1 MKTLIISSFTLT
13 LIIFTFSSCNHISE
27 SGDIGDKFYSYL
39 QQENY
44 DAIILLLDTEALK
57 NYTKDEWKEMLSARN
72 RYFGKLES
80 YKPIGFHTE
89 TQENYKIIKLD
100 YRVSN
105 SNGQVF
111 EEIKLINRDKQI
123 KILNYRFP
131 SDVAFADKK

>member
-1 MKTLIISSFTLT
+1 MKTLILSSFTLA

-27 SGDIGDKFYSYL
+27 SGDIGDKFYAYL
-39 QQENY
+39 QQEDY
-44 DAIILLLDTEALK
+44 DAIILLLDTNALK
-57 NYTKDEWKEMLSARN
+57 NHTKNEWKKMLSERN
-72 RYFGKLES
+72 QYFGKLES

-111 EEIKLINRDKQI
+111 EEIKLINRDNQI
-123 KILNYRFP
+123 RILNYHFP
-131 SDVAFADKK
+131 SDIALADKK